1 MPQVFCAEVGKVRSI
16 IKIPVTAH
24 CFTKHCNTV
33 GSGCKSIML
42 SHGSDGL
49 SPTQGTESLYET
61 HFFLP
66 FGALNQ
72 IAEAVKFESGH

>member
-1 MPQVFCAEVGKVRSI
+1 MLQVFCAEVGKERCI
-16 IKIPVTAH
+16 IKISVTAH
-24 CFTKHCNTV
+24 CFTKPCNTV

-61 HFFLP
+61 HFNSLFFFPFL
-66 FGALNQ
+66 GL
-72 IAEAVKFESGH
+72 